1 MPLSAGET
9 ENNVKM
15 NRLYI
20 FMLRFVPPTAAEWRK
35 IMKNIKYLIIS
46 VFIFL
51 LLTACGNNNTGTNT
65 ASPSPATNQTDNA
78 GNNAMKDVG
87 DAVKDVGNGAANGV
101 KDVSEGVKDVGDGV
115 ADGIDKVTGNENK

>member
-65 ASPSPATNQTDNA
+65 PSPSPATNQTDNA
-78 GNNAMKDVG
+78 GNNAMDDVG